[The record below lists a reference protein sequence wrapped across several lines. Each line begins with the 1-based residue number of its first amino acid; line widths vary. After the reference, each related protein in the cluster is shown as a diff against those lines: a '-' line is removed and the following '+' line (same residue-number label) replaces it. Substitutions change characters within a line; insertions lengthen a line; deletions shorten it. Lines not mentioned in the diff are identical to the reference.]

1 MSFIKLLLDDENINY
16 EFKQIMSPN
25 PDKCSICDKQ
35 AVVKNA
41 DKPYCVKHYKK
52 EKKNESISRNKKST
66 T

>member
-1 MSFIKLLLDDENINY
+1 MNIIEMLLNDENIDY
-16 EFKQIMSPN
+16 KFKQIMNSN